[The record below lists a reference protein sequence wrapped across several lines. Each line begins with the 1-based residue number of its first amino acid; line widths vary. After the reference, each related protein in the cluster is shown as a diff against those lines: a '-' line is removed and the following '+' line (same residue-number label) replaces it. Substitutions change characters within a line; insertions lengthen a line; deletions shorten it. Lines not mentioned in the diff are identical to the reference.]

1 MQICTRTNI
10 DMYTHAHSHTYP
22 HPLIWF
28 GLIHSKD
35 NPRTF
40 AEIFLTKRESSREKK
55 GCMLPRRTHED
66 LASFALWVY
75 SEIG

>member
-1 MQICTRTNI
+1 
-10 DMYTHAHSHTYP
+10 MYTHAHSLTHP

-35 NPRTF
+35 NALTF

-55 GCMLPRRTHED
+55 GSKLPRRTHED